1 MAGQAGEDP
10 KGGAQD
16 PTPQGD
22 PKGTAGED
30 PKGGA
35 KGEPDHAAANKRLTE
50 ENKSLKEQVAQMQ
63 KQMDDFQAKLDGAK
77 TAEDIQAAVD
87 AAKAEA
93 KDAADKAA
101 ADWKER
107 EKALTVQN
115 ALIQAGCSDTVA
127 LMAHIDMAKIEI
139 ASDGHISGLDAAG
152 LEDTYPYLF
161 GDGSNTQTVASAAA
175 PGGAGK
181 KMTKE
186 EILKVKDGAER
197 RRLIAEN
204 MDLFE

>member
-1 MAGQAGEDP
+1 MEGQAGSDP
-10 KGGAQD
+10 QGGAQD
-16 PTPQGD
+16 PQGADQHGAVGAQD
-22 PKGTAGED
+22 PR
-30 PKGGA
+30 GGA
-35 KGEPDHAAANKRLTE
+35 KGEPDLAAANKRLND
-50 ENKSLKEQVAQMQ
+50 ENKALKEQLDEMRAQM
-63 KQMDDFQAKLDGAK
+63 DGFQAKLDAAK
-77 TAEDIQAAVD
+77 TAEDVQAAVD

-101 ADWKER
+101 ADWKAR

-115 ALIQAGCSDTVA
+115 ALIQAGCADTVA
-127 LMAHIDMAKIEI
+127 LMAHVDMSKVEVAP
-139 ASDGHISGLDAAG
+139 DGHISGLDAAS
-152 LEDTYPYLF
+152 LKEAYPYLF
-161 GDGSNTQTVASAAA
+161 SEANAQTIASAAA

-186 EILKVKDGAER
+186 EILAVKDGAER

>member
-16 PTPQGD
+16 PQGKQDPQEPGKDPQGG
-22 PKGTAGED
+22 PKGD
-30 PKGGA
+30 P
-35 KGEPDHAAANKRLTE
+35 DLSAANKRLNE
-50 ENKSLKEQVAQMQ
+50 ENKSLKEQVEGLQ
-63 KQMDDFQAKLDGAK
+63 KQMADFQAKLDGAK
-77 TAEDIQAAVD
+77 TADDVQAAVD

-115 ALIQAGCSDTVA
+115 ALIQAGCADTVA
-127 LMAHIDMAKIEI
+127 LMAHIDMSKIEV
-139 ASDGHISGLDAAG
+139 ASDGHISGLDAG
-152 LEDTYPYLF
+152 KLKEDYPYLF
-161 GDGSNTQTVASAAA
+161 SEANAQQIASAAA

-186 EILKVKDGAER
+186 EILAVKDGAER

>member
-1 MAGQAGEDP
+1 MAGQAGGDP
-10 KGGAQD
+10 QGGAQD
-16 PTPQGD
+16 PQGKEPQGA
-22 PKGTAGED
+22 AGALE
-30 PKGGA
+30 PQGGA
-35 KGEPDHAAANKRLTE
+35 KGEPDFAAANKRLNE
-50 ENKSLKEQVAQMQ
+50 ENKALKEQLADMR
-63 KQMDDFQAKLDGAK
+63 KQMEGFQAKLDGAK
-77 TAEDIQAAVD
+77 TAEDVQAAVD

-115 ALIQAGCSDTVA
+115 ALIQAGCADTVA
-127 LMAHIDMAKIEI
+127 LMAHIDMSGIEV
-139 ASDGHISGLDAAG
+139 APDGHISGLDAG
-152 LEDTYPYLF
+152 KLKETYPYLF
-161 GDGSNTQTVASAAA
+161 GEANAQIVATAAT

-181 KMTKE
+181 KMTKD
-186 EILKVKDGAER
+186 EILAVKDGAER

>member
-1 MAGQAGEDP
+1 MAGQAGEDT
-10 KGGAQD
+10 KGGTQNQ
-16 PTPQGD
+16 TPQGD
-22 PKGTAGED
+22 PEGAAGED

-77 TAEDIQAAVD
+77 TAEDVQAAVD

-115 ALIQAGCSDTVA
+115 ALIQAGCTDTVA

-152 LEDTYPYLF
+152 LKDAYPYLF

-186 EILKVKDGAER
+186 EILAVKDPSKR
-197 RRLIAEN
+197 RKLIADN
-204 MDLFE
+204 MDLFD

>member
-1 MAGQAGEDP
+1 MAGQAGDDP

-16 PTPQGD
+16 PQGGQDPQGAGKD
-22 PKGTAGED
+22 PQ
-30 PKGGA
+30 GGA

-50 ENKSLKEQVAQMQ
+50 ENKSLKEQVAQMR

-77 TAEDIQAAVD
+77 TAEDVQAAVD

-115 ALIQAGCSDTVA
+115 ALIQAGCADTVA
-127 LMAHIDMAKIEI
+127 LMAHIDMSGIEV
-139 ASDGHISGLDAAG
+139 ASDGHISGLDAGKLKEA
-152 LEDTYPYLF
+152 YPYLF
-161 GDGSNTQTVASAAA
+161 GEANAQQIASAAA
-175 PGGAGK
+175 PGGAGR
-181 KMTKE
+181 KMSKE
-186 EILKVKDGAER
+186 EILAVKDGAER

>member
-1 MAGQAGEDP
+1 MAGQAGEDT
-10 KGGAQD
+10 KGGAQNQ
-16 PTPQGD
+16 TPQGD
-22 PKGTAGED
+22 PEGTAGED

-115 ALIQAGCSDTVA
+115 ALIQAGSVVEPYVWVA
-127 LMAHIDMAKIEI
+127 VVEVC
-139 ASDGHISGLDAAG
+139 DA
-152 LEDTYPYLF
+152 
-161 GDGSNTQTVASAAA
+161 
-175 PGGAGK
+175 
-181 KMTKE
+181 
-186 EILKVKDGAER
+186 
-197 RRLIAEN
+197 
-204 MDLFE
+204 